1 MATTIYNQLITDTQE
16 YIKTQYK
23 LLQVKSIEQ
32 TSRLIGLIITIVM
45 ITAIVVIGLIFLAIA
60 LAAWLEQ
67 WLPMWASYLV
77 IAGAMLFAALV
88 IYWGRKW
95 WFVRLVEKRLSK
107 VALDD
112 TSSLDRQK
120 QSAENQAAMQRELI
134 QRDVAVIRQEWSQI
148 VRVMQVI
155 KSMIS

>member
-1 MATTIYNQLITDTQE
+1 MNTTIYNQLLTDTQE
-16 YIKTQYK
+16 YIKLQYQ

-32 TSRLIGLIITIVM
+32 ASRLIGVILTILV
-45 ITAIVVIGLIFLAIA
+45 TTVIVVIGLIFLAIA

-107 VALDD
+107 VVLDD
-112 TSSLDRQK
+112 ASSLDRQK